1 MKLFSYV
8 VEHDTGHA
16 PNPFFGHCTLCRCKY
31 RKSPDKPRNVV
42 ELAKKG
48 DWVAGT
54 GGADQRRSAGHGKL
68 VYAMHVDKILTRKRY
83 WHNPRFKKKR
93 RVKGGTYEQT
103 QGDNIRPRGSFEKH
117 KQFVLI
123 SRHFYYFGEHGI
135 DIPKKKFP
143 DLEKKGAGFRR
154 DFAREYIKRFVTW
167 LEERGESGKLG
178 EPGMR
183 EDRESSWEGS
193 GVCKSSCS
201 ESA

>member
-68 VYAMHVDKILTRKRY
+68 VYAMHVDKILTRKQY

-103 QGDNIRPRGSFEKH
+103 QGITYGPGARLRSISNSFSYRVTFTTLESTA
-117 KQFVLI
+117 LI
-123 SRHFYYFGEHGI
+123 FQR
-135 DIPKKKFP
+135 
-143 DLEKKGAGFRR
+143 
-154 DFAREYIKRFVTW
+154 
-167 LEERGESGKLG
+167 
-178 EPGMR
+178 
-183 EDRESSWEGS
+183 
-193 GVCKSSCS
+193 KSSQTWKRREPDS
-201 ESA
+201 DAISPVST